1 MRGVSSV
8 TDYFVL
14 CNGASTRQVQAI
26 ADHIEDGARERDLR
40 VWHIE
45 GYRDAQWILLDCGD
59 VIVHVFHPAARAFY
73 NLEQLWGDVPRA
85 SL

>member
-1 MRGVSSV
+1 MRGASSV

-14 CNGASTRQVQAI
+14 CNGGSTRQVQAI
-26 ADHIEDGARERDLR
+26 AEHISDSARGRGLR

-45 GYRDAQWILLDCGD
+45 GYQDAQWVLLDCGD
-59 VIVHVFHPAARAFY
+59 VIVHVFHPAARVFY

-85 SL
+85 AL